1 MATTQRTEPSRTPAA
16 SKPAEAERISGVV
29 EAVSATGVQIAQV
42 WYDWP
47 PLWTGIKPAV
57 GDTVWLTYR
66 LRRQVLALT
75 PANGR
80 SPSASTGTSVNRPA
94 PSPASRP
101 PVSGPSSGPSNGSR
115 TRPAS
120 SSASDRRT
128 VVTGRITAAN
138 VRGIRVAETW
148 YNYSRFTPVDE
159 STKAQ
164 LVPGVEVR
172 CEIDNDRWI
181 AAASILAPASD
192 PHHEAP
198 ADLPNEEEYDE
209 RYL

>member
-1 MATTQRTEPSRTPAA
+1 MATTQRTAPSRTPAA
-16 SKPAEAERISGVV
+16 TKPAEAERISGVV
-29 EAVSATGVQIAQV
+29 EAVSATGVRIEQV

-47 PLWTGIKPAV
+47 PSWTGVKPAV

-80 SPSASTGTSVNRPA
+80 STSASSGTSVNRPA
-94 PSPASRP
+94 PSAASRP
-101 PVSGPSSGPSNGSR
+101 PVSGPSSESR
-115 TRPAS
+115 TRPAA
-120 SSASDRRT
+120 SSASDRRA

-138 VRGIRVAETW
+138 ARGIRVAETW
-148 YNYSRFTPVDE
+148 YNFSRFTPVDE
-159 STKAQ
+159 ATKAR

-172 CEIDNDRWI
+172 CEIENDRWI
-181 AAASILAPASD
+181 AAASLLAPAAD
-192 PHHEAP
+192 PPHEAP
-198 ADLPNEEEYDE
+198 ADLPHEEEWDE